1 MHETWAH
8 AYIPWWTFSPFLP
21 RRFTHISNHT
31 SADMHSPRAIFV
43 AALLSFFGLGSALQ
57 VRSVDY
63 YDPTANGGS
72 MLDDAGDGYGEP
84 LNVPF

>member
-1 MHETWAH
+1 
-8 AYIPWWTFSPFLP
+8 
-21 RRFTHISNHT
+21 
-31 SADMHSPRAIFV
+31 MHSPRAIFV